1 MTCKYNYK
9 SISLRNKTM
18 EKLKDLSV
26 SLVDGK
32 QLSNAKTVEYLIDH
46 SLSRGE
52 TQHEGLNYGKE
63 NKKAYL

>member
-26 SLVDGK
+26 SLVSGK

-46 SLSRGE
+46 SLTREE
-52 TQHEGLNYGKE
+52 TKNGVKDYDKE
-63 NKKAYL
+63 TTKAFI